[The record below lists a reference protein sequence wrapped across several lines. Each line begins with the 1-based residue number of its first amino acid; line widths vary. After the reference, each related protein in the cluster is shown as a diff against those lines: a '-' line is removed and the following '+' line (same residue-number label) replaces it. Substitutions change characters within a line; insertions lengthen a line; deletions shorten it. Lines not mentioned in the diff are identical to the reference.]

1 LHKSLQEQIISNV
14 PYDELIGFSVLCK
27 FLSMLKCLK
36 WDRSWV
42 MIEFMMKRKGNQ
54 NAIIFLISKHID
66 VGFQEIFNSKLNI
79 MYFTEHVCE
88 LGYNIL

>member
-1 LHKSLQEQIISNV
+1 
-14 PYDELIGFSVLCK
+14 
-27 FLSMLKCLK
+27 
-36 WDRSWV
+36 
-42 MIEFMMKRKGNQ
+42 MIEFMMKRRGNQ
-54 NAIIFLISKHID
+54 NAIIILISKQID